1 MTENP
6 DCEVNHNLPET
17 FCIIPWMHLNVNPLG
32 DVLQCCISSSKGEVG
47 HLRDNTLSEIWN
59 GDRMKALRL
68 QLLAGERPAS
78 CSKCFEQEANG
89 IPSFR
94 QGINQRYEHHLDGV
108 VAATNSDG
116 SVDDMK
122 LRYWDFR
129 FSNLCNMKCRMCC
142 HDFSSAWH
150 ADMIKLDGPSSVPED
165 AVINVTDTS
174 IDDIHRVLDEQ
185 IDNVE
190 EIYFAG
196 GEPLLMDEHYYILEK
211 LIKRGRRDVRLR
223 YNSNLLKIRH
233 KHWDN
238 IELWRNFDSVTV
250 FASLDAVGPRAEYLR
265 HGTVWTTID
274 ENIRRLIAEPAVDF
288 FVAPT
293 IQVLNLLHI
302 PDLIDYLLDCGMSL
316 YNIRINNVL
325 TTPPYFHINTLSIA
339 YKDLARL
346 RFQTHV
352 AQQTDAHMA
361 ADLQQQ
367 YLGILSYMET
377 NQQFTADHM
386 ANIKRGLYRNIF
398 KLDAIRGESFAAVF
412 PELSDHIEQAVQQ
425 IRFDEQ
431 HRNSNSGKGNG
442 QW

>member
-6 DCEVNHNLPET
+6 DCEVNHNLPES

-47 HLRDNTLSEIWN
+47 NLRDNTLSEIWN

-68 QLLAGERPAS
+68 QLLAGKRPAS
-78 CSKCFEQEANG
+78 CHKCFEQEDNG
-89 IPSFR
+89 ISSFR
-94 QGINQRYEHHLDGV
+94 QGVNRRYEHRLDE
-108 VAATNSDG
+108 VATITNANG

-150 ADMIKLDGPSSVPED
+150 GDMLTMDGPTSVPKS
-165 AVINVTDTS
+165 AVINVADTS
-174 IDDIHRVLDEQ
+174 IDDLYRVMDEQ

-211 LIKRGRRDVRLR
+211 LIARGRRDVRLR

-250 FASLDAVGPRAEYLR
+250 FASIDAIGARAEYLR
-265 HGTVWTTID
+265 HGTVWSTID
-274 ENIRRLIAEPAVDF
+274 ENIRRLVAEPAINF

-293 IQVLNLLHI
+293 IQVLNILHI
-302 PDLIDYLLDCGMSL
+302 PDLIDYLVSCGISL

-325 TTPPYFHINTLSIA
+325 TTPPHFHINTLSPA
-339 YKDLARL
+339 YKHLVKQC
-346 RFQTHV
+346 F
-352 AQQTDAHMA
+352 DAHLAAQLDDHML
-361 ADLQQQ
+361 ADLRSQ
-367 YLGILSYMET
+367 YQGILSYMEQDPLRT
-377 NQQFTADHM
+377 DQELAD
-386 ANIKRGLYRNIF
+386 IKHNFLRNILQ
-398 KLDAIRGESFAAVF
+398 LDSIRNEDFLKVF
-412 PELSDHIEQAVQQ
+412 PELADHLAQY
-425 IRFDEQ
+425 R
-431 HRNSNSGKGNG
+431 SS
-442 QW
+442 